1 MSKKDASNRATPET
15 ITPLS
20 VPGVKK
26 GIDKGKLQR
35 RHHISILILLGSVTI
50 LIAIGAWFLHYL
62 AKNPLRPPQITEKQT
77 APKSAA
83 ENKSAGSP
91 AKPLAPAE
99 DSKQLEKPL
108 PPTEDPDQLAPEQL
122 ALDKQNAEQKLADYL
137 ETKNELEG
145 KGADEWGQETYT
157 EMTEFGREADSL
169 FINEDYKSAAAK
181 YERATIVG
189 RGTID
194 QMDEALAR
202 LLDEGRNALT
212 EGDGVVA
219 RSKFSVAM
227 MIDPSNQSA
236 RYGFKRAQTI
246 ETVLQL
252 IESGRQHEKDDMLSQ
267 ARDDYQAALQ
277 IDSDSEEA
285 RRALNRISGLIKEK
299 QFNELMSAGLT
310 AFHNNDYALART
322 KLQQAKSFNPGSR
335 EVSDA
340 LLQVN
345 QALRLARIDRLREEA
360 NKAEQSEDWPKA
372 LKSYLAVLEIDK
384 NLQFATRGEKRA
396 REQISIAGR
405 LDFFLSQPQ
414 VLESDQQLKNAVLL
428 MHEAQEVEPRSR
440 KLTARIKELEE
451 LIQIAQTPVVIII
464 ESDNLTQVAVYKV
477 GKLGRFSQRKLKLR
491 PGTYT
496 VVGARDGYQDV
507 RQKIIVKA
515 GQQALRVSV
524 KCRVKI

>member
-1 MSKKDASNRATPET
+1 MSKKDASNRASPET

-83 ENKSAGSP
+83 EKKSAGRP

-99 DSKQLEKPL
+99 DAKQLETAL
-108 PPTEDPDQLAPEQL
+108 PPTEDPEQL
-122 ALDKQNAEQKLADYL
+122 AIDRQNAEQKLADYL

-145 KGADEWGQETYT
+145 KGADEWGQEAYT

-219 RSKFSVAM
+219 RSKFSLAM

-277 IDSDSEEA
+277 IDSDFEEA
-285 RRALNRISGLIKEK
+285 RRALNRVSGLIKEK
-299 QFNELMSAGLT
+299 QFTELMSAGLT

-322 KLQQAKSFNPGSR
+322 KLQQAKSLNPGSR

-372 LKSYLAVLEIDK
+372 LKFYLAVLEMDK
-384 NLQFATRGEKRA
+384 NLQFAARGEKRA

-428 MHEAQEVEPRSR
+428 MHEAREVEPRSR
-440 KLTARIKELEE
+440 KLTARLKELEE
-451 LIQIAQTPVVIII
+451 LIQIAQTPVVITI

-515 GQQALRVSV
+515 GQQALRVTV

>member
-1 MSKKDASNRATPET
+1 
-15 ITPLS
+15 
-20 VPGVKK
+20 
-26 GIDKGKLQR
+26 
-35 RHHISILILLGSVTI
+35 
-50 LIAIGAWFLHYL
+50 
-62 AKNPLRPPQITEKQT
+62 
-77 APKSAA
+77 
-83 ENKSAGSP
+83 
-91 AKPLAPAE
+91 
-99 DSKQLEKPL
+99 
-108 PPTEDPDQLAPEQL
+108 
-122 ALDKQNAEQKLADYL
+122 
-137 ETKNELEG
+137 
-145 KGADEWGQETYT
+145 
-157 EMTEFGREADSL
+157 MTEFGREADSL

-219 RSKFSVAM
+219 RSKFSLAM

-277 IDSDSEEA
+277 IDSDFEEA
-285 RRALNRISGLIKEK
+285 RRALNRVSGLIKEK
-299 QFNELMSAGLT
+299 QFTELMSAGLT

-322 KLQQAKSFNPGSR
+322 KLQQAKSLNPGSR

-372 LKSYLAVLEIDK
+372 LKFYLAVLEIDK
-384 NLQFATRGEKRA
+384 NLQFAARGEKRA

-428 MHEAQEVEPRSR
+428 MHEAREVEPRSR
-440 KLTARIKELEE
+440 KLTARLKELEE
-451 LIQIAQTPVVIII
+451 LIQIAQTPVVITI

-515 GQQALRVSV
+515 GQQALRVTV